1 MFHFVRY
8 LQNSIHVYSGFQWA
22 TALTSEKGDSITKH
36 FLEIMAIMV
45 ISTEIKS
52 GNALAGLQ

>member
-1 MFHFVRY
+1 MFHFVRFV
-8 LQNSIHVYSGFQWA
+8 QNSIHVFQWT
-22 TALTSEKGDSITKH
+22 TALTSETGDSITKH